1 MYKVLAWK
9 FSAKIG
15 LWKNLLSSVKK
26 KILSPLFPGDRTK
39 LCLVHRMA
47 QPWPTRLVP
56 NYTCQPWNMGFEVF
70 FPGFPVT
77 VSKCLR
83 RGGLFCLAFYFCLVV
98 MITYILFMTLAHT
111 GDTRI
116 PPKLDEDYST
126 QTRWTIFPL
135 SGFFLTFR
143 TLSRS
148 KMSLTLPYQSQDL

>member
-1 MYKVLAWK
+1 ML
-9 FSAKIG
+9 F
-15 LWKNLLSSVKK
+15 SVKK
-26 KILSPLFPGDRTK
+26 KKSFFPSS
-39 LCLVHRMA
+39 LVTELNSA
-47 QPWPTRLVP
+47 WFTGWPNPGPHVWSLTIPVSHGTWDLRS
-56 NYTCQPWNMGFEVF
+56 F

-83 RGGLFCLAFYFCLVV
+83 KGGLFCLAFYFCLVV

-135 SGFFLTFR
+135 SGFFLIFR